1 MVNTLNLNTSRDY
14 DCCRYFDLIKRIE
27 QFYAD
32 SIITDDELKHMT
44 EMRGETL
51 INYQVASE
59 MLHNMAPTSKD
70 YSKMTE
76 LVEYLRRCW
85 QTMDY
90 ATQKGVLH
98 NKTNDAKEKPTTR
111 QKKKEMTLNV
121 SEKAALLLTTLAT
134 PTARRKAN
142 AEHIALSV
150 AKLPKDVKDKASL
163 KVVRAL
169 EMLERDKMNEAIQ
182 RMAAMAHTR

>member
-1 MVNTLNLNTSRDY
+1 
-14 DCCRYFDLIKRIE
+14 
-27 QFYAD
+27 
-32 SIITDDELKHMT
+32 
-44 EMRGETL
+44 
-51 INYQVASE
+51 
-59 MLHNMAPTSKD
+59 
-70 YSKMTE
+70 
-76 LVEYLRRCW
+76 
-85 QTMDY
+85 
-90 ATQKGVLH
+90 
-98 NKTNDAKEKPTTR
+98 
-111 QKKKEMTLNV
+111 MTLNV